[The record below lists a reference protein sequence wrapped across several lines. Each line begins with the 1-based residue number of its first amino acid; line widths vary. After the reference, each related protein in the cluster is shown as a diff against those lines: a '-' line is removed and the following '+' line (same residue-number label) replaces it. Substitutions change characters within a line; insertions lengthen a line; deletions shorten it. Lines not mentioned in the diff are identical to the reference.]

1 LAARL
6 TGDGSTVGAVCLDA
20 EGLLAAATS
29 TGGLQGQRPGRVG
42 DSPVIGA
49 GTWADRLV
57 AVSCTGKGE
66 AFVRAGAARLLGA
79 LVASGV
85 GLETAARSVLEAV
98 AECDGDGGLIAVDA
112 HGEVVLPFSTD
123 AMPRGV
129 WRAGEDPVVE
139 IP

>member
-1 LAARL
+1 MAD
-6 TGDGSTVGAVCLDA
+6 DGGTVGAVCLDTD
-20 EGLLAAATS
+20 GMLAAATS

-66 AFVRAGAARLLGA
+66 AFLRAGAARLLAA

-85 GLETAARSVLEAV
+85 GLETAARSVLDAV
-98 AECDGDGGLIAVDA
+98 EECGGDGGLIAVDA
-112 HGEVVLPFSTD
+112 GGEVVLPFSAD
-123 AMPRGV
+123 AMPRG
-129 WRAGEDPVVE
+129 WLRPGEPPTIE